1 MSTFSRFLPFLK
13 PYLSRMVLAGLL
25 VMGVAAINLALLRLA
40 GTLWDIITVQHDQS
54 RMTDMIAVFLGL
66 VVLQGLCSMGHSY
79 LTAWIS
85 QRIVADFRRHLFAHL
100 HTLSVSF
107 FARRRTGELLSR
119 LMNDVT
125 VIQSVV
131 TETPIDSAKQLVTFV
146 GGITFLLTMNWRLCL
161 LILVLLPLLVLVA
174 KFFGRRLKSLSTSIQ
189 DHTAAMSTLIEEVIS
204 GIRIVKSFV
213 QTQREET
220 RFAAQVEQTLA
231 LTMRKAGVMAVFIPV
246 ISLLT
251 FSAAAAVLW
260 YGGRQVIDGSV
271 SPGDLFAFVLFAG
284 ILIGPF
290 SSAARVFAQIRE
302 AQGATQR
309 VFEILDTRSEV
320 SDSPTATTLSSVSG
334 HIRAE
339 HIGFAYDPRQ
349 PVLTDVSFE
358 AKPGELVAIV
368 GPTGAG
374 KTTVMNL
381 LHRFYD
387 PTEGHITVDGH
398 DLRQVTMDS
407 WYRQIALVPQETIL
421 FGGTI
426 LDNIRYG
433 DEKASQEEVVA
444 ASRAAH
450 AHDFI
455 MSFPDQ
461 YQTIVGEKG
470 INVSGGQRQRIA
482 IARAIVKNPRIL
494 LLDEAT
500 SALDSESERLVQE
513 ALEQLMKGRTTFV
526 IAHRLTTI
534 QRADRI
540 LVLNKG
546 RLVETGTHAELM
558 DRKGLY
564 QYLYTLAAHRTPLVN
579 LRRKVGGGRPTH
591 SILSTLDNSQPG
603 KACPQFFVFTSR
615 SFRSPA
621 CLQQ

>member
-1 MSTFSRFLPFLK
+1 MSTFSRFLPFLR

-25 VMGVAAINLALLRLA
+25 VMGVAAVNLSLLRLA
-40 GTLWDIITVQHDQS
+40 GTLWDIITVQRDQPK
-54 RMTDMIAVFLGL
+54 MTNMILILLGL
-66 VVLQGLCSMGHSY
+66 VILQGLCSMGHSY

-85 QRIVADFRRHLFAHL
+85 QRIIADFRRHLFGHL

-125 VIQSVV
+125 VIQSIV

-146 GGITFLLTMNWRLCL
+146 GGITFLFIMNWQLCL

-174 KFFGRRLKSLSTSIQ
+174 KFFGRKLKFLSTSIQ

-204 GIRIVKSFV
+204 GIRVVKSFV

-220 RFAAQVEQTLA
+220 RFAVQVEQTLA
-231 LTMRKAGVMAVFIPV
+231 FTMQKAGVMAVFIPV

-309 VFEILDTRSEV
+309 VFEILDTQAEV
-320 SDSPTATTLSSVSG
+320 SDSPTATTLSPVSG
-334 HIRAE
+334 HIRAD
-339 HIGFAYDPRQ
+339 HIGFAYDPRR
-349 PVLTDVSFE
+349 PVLADVSFE
-358 AKPGELVAIV
+358 AKPGELIAIV

-387 PTEGHITVDGH
+387 PTEGTITIDGQ
-398 DLRQVTMDS
+398 DLRHVTMDS

-433 DEKASQEEVVA
+433 NEKATQEEVVA

-500 SALDSESERLVQE
+500 SALDGESERLVQE

-558 DRKGLY
+558 DQKGLY
-564 QYLYTLAAHRTPLVN
+564 QYLYTLRLIELP
-579 LRRKVGGGRPTH
+579 
-591 SILSTLDNSQPG
+591 S
-603 KACPQFFVFTSR
+603 
-615 SFRSPA
+615 
-621 CLQQ
+621 

>member
-1 MSTFSRFLPFLK
+1 MSTFSRFLPFLR

-25 VMGVAAINLALLRLA
+25 VMGVAAINLTLLRLA
-40 GTLWDIITVQHDQS
+40 GTLWDIITVQRDQPK
-54 RMTDMIAVFLGL
+54 MTDMILILLGL

-85 QRIVADFRRHLFAHL
+85 QRIIADFRRHLFGHL

-131 TETPIDSAKQLVTFV
+131 TETPIDGAKQLVTFV
-146 GGITFLLTMNWRLCL
+146 GGITFLLIMNWQLCL
-161 LILVLLPLLVLVA
+161 LILVLLPLLVLAA
-174 KFFGRRLKSLSTSIQ
+174 KFFGRKLKSLSTSIQ

-204 GIRIVKSFV
+204 GIRVVKSFV

-220 RFAAQVEQTLA
+220 RFAVQVEQTLA
-231 LTMRKAGVMAVFIPV
+231 LTMRKAGVMAVFIPI

-260 YGGRQVIDGSV
+260 YGGQQVIGGSV

-290 SSAARVFAQIRE
+290 SSAARVFAQVRE

-309 VFEILDTRSEV
+309 VFEILDTRAEV
-320 SDSPTATTLSSVSG
+320 SDSPTATTLSSISG
-334 HIRAE
+334 HIRAD
-339 HIGFAYDPRQ
+339 HIGFAYDPRR

-358 AKPGELVAIV
+358 AKPGELIAIV

-387 PTEGHITVDGH
+387 PTEGSITIDGQ
-398 DLRQVTMDS
+398 DLRHVTMDS
-407 WYRQIALVPQETIL
+407 WYRQISLVPQETIL

-433 DEKASQEEVVA
+433 NEKATQEEVVA

-500 SALDSESERLVQE
+500 SALDGESERLVQE

-540 LVLNKG
+540 LVLNKS

-558 DRKGLY
+558 DQKGLY
-564 QYLYTLAAHRTPLVN
+564 QYLYTLRLIE
-579 LRRKVGGGRPTH
+579 LPT
-591 SILSTLDNSQPG
+591 
-603 KACPQFFVFTSR
+603 
-615 SFRSPA
+615 
-621 CLQQ
+621 

>member
-1 MSTFSRFLPFLK
+1 
-13 PYLSRMVLAGLL
+13 MVLAGLL
-25 VMGVAAINLALLRLA
+25 VMGVAAINLTLLRLA
-40 GTLWDIITVQHDQS
+40 GTLWDIITVQRDQPK
-54 RMTDMIAVFLGL
+54 MTDMILILLGL

-85 QRIVADFRRHLFAHL
+85 QRIIADFRRHLFGHL

-131 TETPIDSAKQLVTFV
+131 TETPIDGAKQLVTFV
-146 GGITFLLTMNWRLCL
+146 GGITFLLIMNWQLCL
-161 LILVLLPLLVLVA
+161 LILVLLPLLVLAA
-174 KFFGRRLKSLSTSIQ
+174 KFFGRKLKSLSTSIQ

-204 GIRIVKSFV
+204 GIRVVKSFV

-220 RFAAQVEQTLA
+220 RFAVQVEQTLA

-260 YGGRQVIDGSV
+260 YGGQQVIGGSV

-290 SSAARVFAQIRE
+290 SSAARVFAQVRE

-309 VFEILDTRSEV
+309 VFEILDTRAEV
-320 SDSPTATTLSSVSG
+320 SDSPTATTLSSISG
-334 HIRAE
+334 HIRAD
-339 HIGFAYDPRQ
+339 HIGFAYDPRR

-358 AKPGELVAIV
+358 AKPGELIAIV

-387 PTEGHITVDGH
+387 PTEGSITIDGQ
-398 DLRQVTMDS
+398 DLRHVTMDS
-407 WYRQIALVPQETIL
+407 WYRQISLVPQETIL

-433 DEKASQEEVVA
+433 NEKATQEEVVA

-450 AHDFI
+450 AHEFI

-500 SALDSESERLVQE
+500 SALDGESERLVQE

-540 LVLNKG
+540 LVFNKG

-558 DRKGLY
+558 DQKGLY
-564 QYLYTLAAHRTPLVN
+564 QYLYTLRLIELP
-579 LRRKVGGGRPTH
+579 
-591 SILSTLDNSQPG
+591 S
-603 KACPQFFVFTSR
+603 
-615 SFRSPA
+615 
-621 CLQQ
+621 

>member
-13 PYLSRMVLAGLL
+13 PYLFRMALAGLL

-54 RMTDMIAVFLGL
+54 RMTDLITDFLGL

-189 DHTAAMSTLIEEVIS
+189 DQTAAMSTLIEEVIS

-213 QTQREET
+213 QSQREET

-231 LTMRKAGVMAVFIPV
+231 LAMRRAGTMAVFIPV

-320 SDSPTATTLSSVSG
+320 SDSLTATPLSTVSG
-334 HIRAE
+334 NIRAE
-339 HIGFAYDPRQ
+339 HVSFAYDPRQ

-387 PTEGHITVDGH
+387 PTEGHITIDGQ

-407 WYRQIALVPQETIL
+407 WYRQIALVPQEMIL

-433 DEKASQEEVVA
+433 DEKASQEEVVE

-470 INVSGGQRQRIA
+470 INMSGGQRQRIA

-564 QYLYTLAAHRTPLVN
+564 QYLYTLRLIELP
-579 LRRKVGGGRPTH
+579 
-591 SILSTLDNSQPG
+591 S
-603 KACPQFFVFTSR
+603 
-615 SFRSPA
+615 
-621 CLQQ
+621 

>member
-1 MSTFSRFLPFLK
+1 MSTFKRFLPFLK
-13 PYLSRMVLAGLL
+13 PYLGRMLLAGLL

-40 GTLWDIITVQHDQS
+40 GTLWDVITVQHDAA
-54 RMTDMIAVFLGL
+54 RMTELIALFLGL
-66 VVLQGLCSMGHSY
+66 VIIQGLCSMGHSY
-79 LTAWIS
+79 LTAWVS
-85 QRIVADFRRHLFAHL
+85 QHIVADFRTHLFSHL
-100 HTLSVSF
+100 QTLSVSF

-131 TETPIDSAKQLVTFV
+131 TETPIDTAKQLVTFV
-146 GGITFLLTMNWRLCL
+146 GGIAFLLAMNWRLCL
-161 LILVLLPLLVLVA
+161 LILVLLPLLVVVA

-189 DHTAAMSTLIEEVIS
+189 DQTAALSTLIEEVIS

-220 RFAAQVEQTLA
+220 RFTAQVGQTLS
-231 LTMRKAGVMAVFIPV
+231 LTMRRAAIMAVFIPV

-260 YGGRQVIDGSV
+260 YGGRQVIDGAV

-302 AQGATQR
+302 AQGATER
-309 VFEILDTRSEV
+309 VFEILDQRSEV
-320 SDSPTATTLSSVSG
+320 SDSPTATTLSNVSG

-339 HIGFAYDPRQ
+339 HVGFAYDPRQ

-374 KTTVMNL
+374 KTTAMNL
-381 LHRFYD
+381 IHRFYD
-387 PTEGHITVDGH
+387 PTEGRITIDGR
-398 DLRQVTMDS
+398 DLRQVTMES

-433 DEKASQEEVVA
+433 NRDAGDEAVKE

-455 MSFPDQ
+455 MGFPDQ
-461 YQTIVGEKG
+461 YHTVVGEKG

-482 IARAIVKNPRIL
+482 IARAILKNPRIL

-546 RLVETGTHAELM
+546 RLVETGTHSELM
-558 DRKGLY
+558 DQKGLY
-564 QYLYTLAAHRTPLVN
+564 HYLYTLRLTELP
-579 LRRKVGGGRPTH
+579 
-591 SILSTLDNSQPG
+591 S
-603 KACPQFFVFTSR
+603 
-615 SFRSPA
+615 
-621 CLQQ
+621 

>member
-1 MSTFSRFLPFLK
+1 MSTFTRFFPFLK
-13 PYLSRMVLAGLL
+13 PYLSRMLLAGLL

-40 GTLWDIITVQHDQS
+40 GTLWDVITVQHDAA
-54 RMTDMIAVFLGL
+54 RMNQLIALFLGL
-66 VVLQGLCSMGHSY
+66 VIFQGFCSMGHSY
-79 LTAWIS
+79 LTASVS
-85 QRIVADFRRHLFAHL
+85 QHIIADFRTHLFAHL
-100 HTLSVSF
+100 QTLSVSF

-125 VIQSVV
+125 VIQTVV
-131 TETPIDSAKQLVTFV
+131 TETPIDTAKQLVTFI
-146 GGITFLLTMNWRLCL
+146 GGIAFLLAMNWRLCL
-161 LILVLLPLLVLVA
+161 LILVLLPLLVIVA

-189 DHTAAMSTLIEEVIS
+189 DQTAALSTLIEEVLS

-213 QTQREET
+213 QTKREET
-220 RFAAQVEQTLA
+220 RFAGQINQTLT
-231 LTMRKAGVMAVFIPV
+231 LTMRRAGIMAIFIPV

-260 YGGRQVIDGSV
+260 YGGRQVIDGTV

-290 SSAARVFAQIRE
+290 SSAARVFAQVRE
-302 AQGATQR
+302 AQGATER
-309 VFEILDTRSEV
+309 VFEILDQQPEV
-320 SDSPTATTLSSVSG
+320 SDWPNATALSSVSG
-334 HIRAE
+334 HITVERVS
-339 HIGFAYDPRQ
+339 FAYDPRQ
-349 PVLTDVSFE
+349 PVLTDISFE
-358 AKPGELVAIV
+358 AQPGELVAIV

-374 KTTVMNL
+374 KTTVINL
-381 LHRFYD
+381 IHRFYD
-387 PTEGHITVDGH
+387 PTSGNITVDGQ
-398 DLRQVTMDS
+398 DLRQVTLES

-426 LDNIRYG
+426 LENIRYG
-433 DEKASQEEVVA
+433 NREASEHTVTG

-455 MSFPDQ
+455 MNLPDQ
-461 YQTIVGEKG
+461 YQTVVGEKG

-546 RLVETGTHAELM
+546 RLVETGTHGELM
-558 DRKGLY
+558 ERKGLY
-564 QYLYTLAAHRTPLVN
+564 HYLYTLRLTELP
-579 LRRKVGGGRPTH
+579 
-591 SILSTLDNSQPG
+591 S
-603 KACPQFFVFTSR
+603 
-615 SFRSPA
+615 
-621 CLQQ
+621 

>member
-13 PYLSRMVLAGLL
+13 PYLSRMALAGLL
-25 VMGVAAINLALLRLA
+25 VMGVAAINLALLRLT
-40 GTLWDIITVQHDQS
+40 GILWDVITVQRDQS
-54 RMTDMIAVFLGL
+54 RMTELLTLFLGL
-66 VVLQGLCSMGHSY
+66 VVLQGFCSMGHSY
-79 LTAWIS
+79 LSAWVS
-85 QRIVADFRRHLFAHL
+85 QRIVADFRQHLFSHL
-100 HTLSVSF
+100 QTLSVSF

-125 VIQSVV
+125 VIQSVA
-131 TETPIDSAKQLVTFV
+131 TETPIETVKHLVTFV
-146 GGITFLLTMNWRLCL
+146 GGIAFLLAMNWRLCL
-161 LILVLLPLLVLVA
+161 LILFLLPLLVLVA
-174 KFFGRRLKSLSTSIQ
+174 KFFGRRLRLLSTSIQ
-189 DHTAAMSTLIEEVIS
+189 DHTAALSTLIEEVIS

-220 RFAAQVEQTLA
+220 RFAGQVEQTLT
-231 LTMRKAGVMAVFIPV
+231 LTMRRASIMAVFIPV

-251 FSAAAAVLW
+251 FSSAAAVLW
-260 YGGRQVIDGSV
+260 YGGGQVIDGAV

-290 SSAARVFAQIRE
+290 SSAARVFTQIKE

-309 VFEILDTRSEV
+309 VFEILDTHSDV
-320 SDSPTATTLSSVSG
+320 SDSPTAIALPPVLG
-334 HIRAE
+334 HIKAE
-339 HIGFAYDPRQ
+339 HVSFAYDPRQ
-349 PVLTDVSFE
+349 PVLTDISFE

-374 KTTVMNL
+374 KTTMINL

-387 PTEGHITVDGH
+387 PTEGRITIDEQN
-398 DLRQVTMDS
+398 LRHVTMDS
-407 WYRQIALVPQETIL
+407 WYRQVALVPQETIL

-433 DEKASQEEVVA
+433 NREATEANVVA
-444 ASRAAH
+444 ASQAAH

-455 MSFPDQ
+455 MGFPDQ
-461 YQTIVGEKG
+461 YQTVVGEKG

-482 IARAIVKNPRIL
+482 IARAILKNPRIL

-540 LVLNKG
+540 LVFNKG
-546 RLVETGTHAELM
+546 CLVEAGTHAELL
-558 DRKGLY
+558 DKKGLY
-564 QYLYTLAAHRTPLVN
+564 QYLYTLRLTE
-579 LRRKVGGGRPTH
+579 
-591 SILSTLDNSQPG
+591 LSS
-603 KACPQFFVFTSR
+603 
-615 SFRSPA
+615 
-621 CLQQ
+621 

>member
-13 PYLSRMVLAGLL
+13 PYLSRMVLAGAL
-25 VMGVAAINLALLRLA
+25 VMGVAAINLTLLRLA
-40 GTLWDIITVQHDQS
+40 GTLWDIITVQRDQPK
-54 RMTDMIAVFLGL
+54 MTDMIILLLGL
-66 VVLQGLCSMGHSY
+66 VILQGLCSMGHSY
-79 LTAWIS
+79 LTAWVS
-85 QRIVADFRRHLFAHL
+85 QRIIADFRRYLFGHL

-146 GGITFLLTMNWRLCL
+146 GGITFLLVMNWRLCL
-161 LILVLLPLLVLVA
+161 LILILLPLLVLVA
-174 KFFGRRLKSLSTSIQ
+174 KVFGRKLKSLSTSIQ

-220 RFAAQVEQTLA
+220 RFASQVEQTLA

-251 FSAAAAVLW
+251 FSSAAAVLW

-290 SSAARVFAQIRE
+290 SSAARVFAQVRE

-320 SDSPTATTLSSVSG
+320 SDSPTATVLSCVSG

-349 PVLTDVSFE
+349 PVLMDVSFE

-387 PTEGHITVDGH
+387 PTEGFITIDGH
-398 DLRQVTMDS
+398 DLRHVTMES

-433 DEKASQEEVVA
+433 DEKAAQEEVVA

-461 YQTIVGEKG
+461 YQTVVGEKG

-500 SALDSESERLVQE
+500 SALDGESERLVQE

-558 DRKGLY
+558 NHKGLY
-564 QYLYTLAAHRTPLVN
+564 QYLYTLRLIEIP
-579 LRRKVGGGRPTH
+579 
-591 SILSTLDNSQPG
+591 S
-603 KACPQFFVFTSR
+603 
-615 SFRSPA
+615 
-621 CLQQ
+621 

>member
-1 MSTFSRFLPFLK
+1 
-13 PYLSRMVLAGLL
+13 MVLAGLL
-25 VMGVAAINLALLRLA
+25 VMGVAGINLALLRLA
-40 GTLWDIITVQHDQS
+40 GSLWDIITVQHDQS
-54 RMTDMIAVFLGL
+54 RMTDMIAIFLGL

-85 QRIVADFRRHLFAHL
+85 QRIISDFRRHLFGHL

-146 GGITFLLTMNWRLCL
+146 GGIAFLLTMNWRLCL
-161 LILVLLPLLVLVA
+161 LILILLPLLVLVA
-174 KFFGRRLKSLSTSIQ
+174 KFFGRKLKSLSTSIQ

-213 QTQREET
+213 QAQREET
-220 RFAAQVEQTLA
+220 RFAAQVEQTLQF
-231 LTMRKAGVMAVFIPV
+231 TMRKAGVMAVFIPV

-260 YGGRQVIDGSV
+260 YGGRQVIDGTV

-284 ILIGPF
+284 ILVGPF

-309 VFEILDTRSEV
+309 VFEILDTHSEV
-320 SDSPTATTLSSVSG
+320 SDSPRAISLPVVSG
-334 HIRAE
+334 HVRAE
-339 HIGFAYDPRQ
+339 HVGFAYDPRQ
-349 PVLTDVSFE
+349 PVLTDLSFE
-358 AKPGELVAIV
+358 ARPGELVAIV

-387 PTEGHITVDGH
+387 PTEGSITIDGQ

-433 DEKASQEEVVA
+433 NEKATQEEVVA

-500 SALDSESERLVQE
+500 SALDSESERLIQQ

-558 DRKGLY
+558 DHKGLY
-564 QYLYTLAAHRTPLVN
+564 QYLYTLRLIELP
-579 LRRKVGGGRPTH
+579 
-591 SILSTLDNSQPG
+591 S
-603 KACPQFFVFTSR
+603 
-615 SFRSPA
+615 
-621 CLQQ
+621 

>member
-1 MSTFSRFLPFLK
+1 MSTFSRFLPFLR

-25 VMGVAAINLALLRLA
+25 VMGVAAVNLTLLRLA
-40 GTLWDIITVQHDQS
+40 GTLWDIITVQRDQPK
-54 RMTDMIAVFLGL
+54 MTNMILILLGL
-66 VVLQGLCSMGHSY
+66 VILQGLCSMGHSY

-85 QRIVADFRRHLFAHL
+85 QRIIADFRRHLFKHL

-125 VIQSVV
+125 VIQSIV
-131 TETPIDSAKQLVTFV
+131 TETPIDGAKQIVTFV
-146 GGITFLLTMNWRLCL
+146 GGITFLLIMNWQLCL

-174 KFFGRRLKSLSTSIQ
+174 KFFGRKLKSLSTSIQ

-204 GIRIVKSFV
+204 GIRVVKSFV

-220 RFAAQVEQTLA
+220 RFAIQVEQTLA
-231 LTMRKAGVMAVFIPV
+231 FTMQKAGVMAVFIPV

-309 VFEILDTRSEV
+309 VFEILDTQAEV
-320 SDSPTATTLSSVSG
+320 SDSPTATTLSPVSG
-334 HIRAE
+334 HIRAD
-339 HIGFAYDPRQ
+339 HIGFAYDPRR

-358 AKPGELVAIV
+358 AKPGELIAIV

-387 PTEGHITVDGH
+387 PTEGTITIDGQ
-398 DLRQVTMDS
+398 DLRHVTMDS

-433 DEKASQEEVVA
+433 NEKATQEEVVA

-500 SALDSESERLVQE
+500 SALDGESERLVQE
-513 ALEQLMKGRTTFV
+513 ALEQLLKGRTTFV

-540 LVLNKG
+540 LVFNKG

-558 DRKGLY
+558 DQKGLY
-564 QYLYTLAAHRTPLVN
+564 QYLYTLRLIELP
-579 LRRKVGGGRPTH
+579 
-591 SILSTLDNSQPG
+591 S
-603 KACPQFFVFTSR
+603 
-615 SFRSPA
+615 
-621 CLQQ
+621 

>member
-54 RMTDMIAVFLGL
+54 RMTDLIAVFLGL

-85 QRIVADFRRHLFAHL
+85 QRIVADFRQHLFAHL
-100 HTLSVSF
+100 QTLSVSF

-131 TETPIDSAKQLVTFV
+131 TETPIDSVKQLVTFV

-189 DHTAAMSTLIEEVIS
+189 DQTAALSTLIEEVIS

-213 QTQREET
+213 QSHREET
-220 RFAAQVEQTLA
+220 RFAAQVEQTLTLA
-231 LTMRKAGVMAVFIPV
+231 MRRAGTMAVFIPV

-284 ILIGPF
+284 IMIGPF

-320 SDSPTATTLSSVSG
+320 SDSSTAMSLSTVSG

-339 HIGFAYDPRQ
+339 QVSFAYDPRQ
-349 PVLTDVSFE
+349 PVLTGVSFE

-387 PTEGHITVDGH
+387 PTEGHITIDGQ

-433 DEKASQEEVVA
+433 ARGATEEEVVE

-546 RLVETGTHAELM
+546 HLVETGTHAQLM

-564 QYLYTLAAHRTPLVN
+564 QYLYTLRLIELPSYAPHD
-579 LRRKVGGGRPTH
+579 
-591 SILSTLDNSQPG
+591 S
-603 KACPQFFVFTSR
+603 
-615 SFRSPA
+615 
-621 CLQQ
+621 

>member
-1 MSTFSRFLPFLK
+1 MSTFKRFLPFLK
-13 PYLSRMVLAGLL
+13 PYLSRMMFAGLL

-40 GTLWDIITVQHDQS
+40 GNLWDVITVQHDAG
-54 RMTDMIAVFLGL
+54 RMTELIGLFLGL

-79 LTAWIS
+79 LTAWVS
-85 QRIVADFRRHLFAHL
+85 QHIVADFRRHLFAHL
-100 HTLSVSF
+100 QTLSVSF

-131 TETPIDSAKQLVTFV
+131 TETPIDTAKQLVTFV
-146 GGITFLLTMNWRLCL
+146 GGIAFLLAMNWRLCL

-189 DHTAAMSTLIEEVIS
+189 DQTAALSTLIEEVIS

-213 QTQREET
+213 QTKREDA
-220 RFAAQVEQTLA
+220 RFSLQVGQTLS
-231 LTMRKAGVMAVFIPV
+231 LTLRRAGILAVFIPV

-260 YGGRQVIDGSV
+260 YGGRQVIDGAV
-271 SPGDLFAFVLFAG
+271 SPGELFAFVLFAG

-302 AQGATQR
+302 AQGATER
-309 VFEILDTRSEV
+309 VFEILDTQPEV
-320 SDSPTATTLSSVSG
+320 RDDPNAMVLSNVFG
-334 HIRAE
+334 HIQVE
-339 HIGFAYDPRQ
+339 HVSFAYDPRQ

-381 LHRFYD
+381 IHRFYD
-387 PTEGHITVDGH
+387 PSEGRITIDGQ
-398 DLRQVTMDS
+398 DLRLVTLES

-433 DEKASQEEVVA
+433 NRDADEEAVRE

-450 AHDFI
+450 AHEFI
-455 MSFPDQ
+455 ISFPDG

-470 INVSGGQRQRIA
+470 ITISGGQRQRIA
-482 IARAIVKNPRIL
+482 LARAILKNPRIL

-546 RLVETGTHAELM
+546 RLVETGTHNELM
-558 DRKGLY
+558 ARQGLY
-564 QYLYTLAAHRTPLVN
+564 HYLYTLRLTEVP
-579 LRRKVGGGRPTH
+579 
-591 SILSTLDNSQPG
+591 S
-603 KACPQFFVFTSR
+603 
-615 SFRSPA
+615 
-621 CLQQ
+621 

>member
-1 MSTFSRFLPFLK
+1 
-13 PYLSRMVLAGLL
+13 MVLAGLL

-54 RMTDMIAVFLGL
+54 RMTDMITGFLGL
-66 VVLQGLCSMGHSY
+66 VILQGLCSMGHSY

-85 QRIVADFRRHLFAHL
+85 QRIIADFRRHLFAHL

-131 TETPIDSAKQLVTFV
+131 TETPIDSAKQLVTFI
-146 GGITFLLTMNWRLCL
+146 GGIAFLLMMNWRLCL

-174 KFFGRRLKSLSTSIQ
+174 KVFGRKLKSLSTSIQ

-251 FSAAAAVLW
+251 FAAAAAVLW

-309 VFEILDTRSEV
+309 VFEILDTGSEV
-320 SDSPTATTLSSVSG
+320 SDSPTAATLSSVSG

-349 PVLTDVSFE
+349 PVLMDVSFE

-387 PTEGHITVDGH
+387 PTEGHITIDGH

-433 DEKASQEEVVA
+433 DEKATQEEVMA
-444 ASRAAH
+444 ASHAAH

-558 DRKGLY
+558 SHKGLY
-564 QYLYTLAAHRTPLVN
+564 QYLYTLRLIE
-579 LRRKVGGGRPTH
+579 LPT
-591 SILSTLDNSQPG
+591 
-603 KACPQFFVFTSR
+603 
-615 SFRSPA
+615 
-621 CLQQ
+621 

>member
-40 GTLWDIITVQHDQS
+40 GTLWDIITVQHDQP
-54 RMTDMIAVFLGL
+54 RMTDLITVFLGL

-85 QRIVADFRRHLFAHL
+85 QRIVADFRQHLFAHL

-146 GGITFLLTMNWRLCL
+146 GGITFLLTMNWPLCL

-189 DHTAAMSTLIEEVIS
+189 DQTAALSTLIEEVIS

-213 QTQREET
+213 QTEREKT

-290 SSAARVFAQIRE
+290 SSAARVFAQIKE

-320 SDSPTATTLSSVSG
+320 SDSLTATPLSTVSG
-334 HIRAE
+334 HIRVE
-339 HIGFAYDPRQ
+339 HVSFAYDPRQ

-374 KTTVMNL
+374 KTTMMNL

-387 PTEGHITVDGH
+387 PTEGHVSIDGQ

-433 DEKASQEEVVA
+433 DGKATQEEVVA

-546 RLVETGTHAELM
+546 RLVETGTHAELI

-564 QYLYTLAAHRTPLVN
+564 QYLYTLRLTEL
-579 LRRKVGGGRPTH
+579 
-591 SILSTLDNSQPG
+591 
-603 KACPQFFVFTSR
+603 
-615 SFRSPA
+615 PA
-621 CLQQ
+621 

>member
-1 MSTFSRFLPFLK
+1 MSTFSRFLPFLR

-40 GTLWDIITVQHDQS
+40 GSLWDIITVQHDQS
-54 RMTDMIAVFLGL
+54 RMTDMITVFLGL
-66 VVLQGLCSMGHSY
+66 VILQGFCSMGHSY

-85 QRIVADFRRHLFAHL
+85 QRIIADFRRHLFGHL

-146 GGITFLLTMNWRLCL
+146 GGIAFLLMMNWRLCL

-174 KFFGRRLKSLSTSIQ
+174 KLFGRKLKSLSTSIQ

-220 RFAAQVEQTLA
+220 RFATQVEQTLA

-246 ISLLT
+246 ISFLT

-284 ILIGPF
+284 ILVGPF
-290 SSAARVFAQIRE
+290 SSAARVFAKIRE

-320 SDSPTATTLSSVSG
+320 SDSPTATTLPSVSG
-334 HIRAE
+334 HIRVD

-349 PVLTDVSFE
+349 PVLMDVSFD

-387 PTEGHITVDGH
+387 PTEGHITVDGQ
-398 DLRQVTMDS
+398 DLRDVTMNS

-433 DEKASQEEVVA
+433 NEKASQEEVVA

-482 IARAIVKNPRIL
+482 IARAVVKNPQIL

-500 SALDSESERLVQE
+500 SALDSESERLIQE
-513 ALEQLMKGRTTFV
+513 ALERLMKGRTTFV

-546 RLVETGTHAELM
+546 RLVETGTHTELM
-558 DRKGLY
+558 EHKGLY
-564 QYLYTLAAHRTPLVN
+564 QYLYTLRLIAPLIA
-579 LRRKVGGGRPTH
+579 G
-591 SILSTLDNSQPG
+591 
-603 KACPQFFVFTSR
+603 C
-615 SFRSPA
+615 
-621 CLQQ
+621 

>member
-40 GTLWDIITVQHDQS
+40 GTLWDVITVQHDQS
-54 RMTDMIAVFLGL
+54 RMTDMITVFLGL
-66 VVLQGLCSMGHSY
+66 VVLQGLCSMGQSY

-85 QRIVADFRRHLFAHL
+85 QRIIADFRRHLFAHL

-107 FARRRTGELLSR
+107 FSRRRTGELLSR

-125 VIQSVV
+125 VVQSVV

-146 GGITFLLTMNWRLCL
+146 GGITFLLMMNWRLCL
-161 LILVLLPLLVLVA
+161 LILILLPLLVLVA
-174 KFFGRRLKSLSTSIQ
+174 KVFGRRLKSLSTSIQ

-260 YGGRQVIDGSV
+260 YGGRQVIDGNV

-309 VFEILDTRSEV
+309 VFEILDTGSEV

-349 PVLTDVSFE
+349 PVLTDISFE

-387 PTEGHITVDGH
+387 PTEGRITIDGH

-433 DEKASQEEVVA
+433 DEKATQEEVVA

-482 IARAIVKNPRIL
+482 IARAIVKNPRVL

-558 DRKGLY
+558 DHKGLY
-564 QYLYTLAAHRTPLVN
+564 QYLYTLRLIELP
-579 LRRKVGGGRPTH
+579 
-591 SILSTLDNSQPG
+591 S
-603 KACPQFFVFTSR
+603 
-615 SFRSPA
+615 
-621 CLQQ
+621 

>member
-54 RMTDMIAVFLGL
+54 RMTDLIAVFLGL

-146 GGITFLLTMNWRLCL
+146 GGITFLLAMNWRLCL

-189 DHTAAMSTLIEEVIS
+189 DQTAALSTLIEEVIS

-220 RFAAQVEQTLA
+220 RFAAQIEQTLA
-231 LTMRKAGVMAVFIPV
+231 LTMQRAGVMAVFIPV

-271 SPGDLFAFVLFAG
+271 SPGDLVAFVLFAG

-320 SDSPTATTLSSVSG
+320 SDSPAATSLSTVSG

-339 HIGFAYDPRQ
+339 HVNFAYDPRQ

-387 PTEGHITVDGH
+387 PTEGHISVDGQ
-398 DLRQVTMDS
+398 DLHQVTMDS

-433 DEKASQEEVVA
+433 DREATQEEVVA
-444 ASRAAH
+444 ASRSAH

-470 INVSGGQRQRIA
+470 INMSGGQRQRIA

-564 QYLYTLAAHRTPLVN
+564 QYLYTLRLIELP
-579 LRRKVGGGRPTH
+579 
-591 SILSTLDNSQPG
+591 S
-603 KACPQFFVFTSR
+603 
-615 SFRSPA
+615 
-621 CLQQ
+621 